1 MEVFPR
7 TPLLTDK
14 DDPESSEGGID
25 PLGTESIAD
34 ELGVALSPGVR
45 ERQSHPRF
53 LTAACV
59 SLSLCEGFPQ
69 DAFARDGMTPPWLV
83 FEWYVVEGL
92 VRNFGNNSTDLAG
105 LPGRNKAALALKD
118 GVPLSPRRYLKTPS
132 VFGFHGIYRL
142 LARTLGIE
150 QDGRLGERGY
160 ELLQLWSTEQS
171 LQGFVGTRTGPG
183 TRLRQ
188 QLGDALR
195 LGLEQGAVARG
206 NGWEGWNFFGR
217 HLAPYQ
223 FGRRERRFLA
233 EALLDDQKG
242 FRREILQFLVSHR
255 GSRGWLSHR
264 SERRF
269 HESLKP
275 QASPALRRLLRAID
289 AYEQFSRLIQ
299 DAFDDCLY
307 EMTRKNA
314 RTSPRELALLP
325 TVKRAARSVTS
336 AFTRAADSLAPINQT
351 ALRFQQAFTILA
363 QRQTASDWVRSLL
376 EHHRT
381 TQKQKPPEGKLPWFE
396 MYDNGTCHIRPLYWR
411 EEPARNDRSYVHF
424 YRTFPLWSFAKD
436 LRMVR
441 A

>member
-1 MEVFPR
+1 MDLFPR

-14 DDPESSEGGID
+14 DDTESSEGGID
-25 PLGTESIAD
+25 PLGTESVAD

-53 LTAACV
+53 LTATCV
-59 SLSLCEGFPQ
+59 SLSLCEEYPA
-69 DAFARDGMTPPWLV
+69 DAFARDGLTPPWLV

-92 VRNFGNNSTDLAG
+92 VRNLGNNSADLAG

-142 LARTLGIE
+142 LARTLSIE
-150 QDGRLGERGY
+150 KSGGLGDRGY
-160 ELLQLWSTEQS
+160 ELLELWAKEQS
-171 LQGFVGTRTGPG
+171 LEGFVGTRTGPG
-183 TRLRQ
+183 ARLGP
-188 QLGDALR
+188 QLRDALR
-195 LGLEQGAVARG
+195 LGLDQGSVARS
-206 NGWEGWNFFGR
+206 NGWEGWSFFGR

-233 EALLDDQKG
+233 EALLEDQKG
-242 FRREILQFLVSHR
+242 FRREVLQFLVSQR
-255 GSRGWLSHR
+255 GSRVWLSHR

-269 HESLKP
+269 HESLRAH
-275 QASPALRRLLRAID
+275 ASPTLRRLLRAID
-289 AYEQFSRLIQ
+289 AYEEFSRLIQ

-314 RTSPRELALLP
+314 RISPRELGHLP
-325 TVKRAARSVTS
+325 TVKRAARHVPT
-336 AFTRAADSLAPINQT
+336 AFAQAADCLAPINQT
-351 ALRFQQAFTILA
+351 ALRFQQAFANLV
-363 QRQTASDWVRSLL
+363 QRQTAADWAQLLL

-381 TQKQKPPEGKLPWFE
+381 TQRQKPPDGKLPWFE
-396 MYDNGTCHIRPLYWR
+396 LYDNGAYHIRPLYWR
-411 EEPARNDRSYVHF
+411 EEPARNDGSYVHF
-424 YRTFPLWSFAKD
+424 YRTFPLWSFARD

-441 A
+441 R